1 MKVLPSL
8 ILGLMLLC
16 GQGACGVSRAD
27 DREFVIVNPG
37 DAQERYFASLR
48 ERRLFQLA
56 ELLCQ
61 RALNDSAMRPGD
73 QIIYRLELARTFRDH
88 AHSVP
93 WTEAREL
100 WEQAA
105 RLLDVQGAYAERCRF
120 EAALLQASKL
130 EQIFWVRQL
139 DPKNPELLRE
149 FQTIGRKALQDLGV
163 ARQIVDRQTQSG
175 KLGRDEGLIG
185 IDEEAFVLALGRVN
199 IRLAEVQRENIGE
212 RNRLLSEGRSALQ
225 AVRRSLL
232 SDQNYL
238 EAQLLLLT
246 AARLENRRGDFDRLY
261 DTVRAESDS
270 TSFRQRAG
278 AERVRYLL
286 EQNRPTE
293 AAEFVPKLADTNGEL
308 SPQLRGLR
316 LQALIAMSV
325 EVRMK
330 GEDALADQL
339 IQEARNRMAQL
350 AREGHTFDA
359 ELVATELRESY
370 AIHQFGPELAQK
382 VRLAREAAR
391 TGDAVEARKQY
402 EAGIAVATSQ
412 GRFEQL
418 IELAREIA
426 AVYFQ
431 ERMFDQ
437 AASQLESIW
446 RNSPNLPGMEQVHLL
461 WITSL
466 QRQYSA
472 GPSVER
478 LNDYAAAIADHLQRY
493 SERESSFEARWL
505 QAELTFA
512 RKQYRDA
519 ILEYMQFPRTHERYY
534 AAQLRLGQCYDAL
547 LANDATASLD
557 VMKEAVLFGN
567 RLLEGTDWEKL
578 QSPAQVDALLNACRL
593 LLKYETGLHPVLPRA
608 LDQLEQRL
616 QITDSPLAAVAE
628 PAARQR
634 WMRMVTAY
642 RGIMLARQGRSQE
655 AMALFRSERVTAGDA
670 SETLFLINQL
680 ADVNSPDPQSEQI
693 LAGIQLRLIQ
703 DLLSP
708 GKRNALTPE
717 ELVALQLGEAEAH
730 YTLGRLSQAIPIY
743 QELAKSA
750 GPADPITQR
759 LSALLRECN
768 NGDCFEQLYELWKG
782 MVAATKQ
789 GSRDW
794 HRARLELA
802 RACLLT
808 DRKPEAKKLVQITQ
822 LLYPTTGSEV
832 LDRQFEEL
840 AEQLK

>member
-1 MKVLPSL
+1 MKVFFPLL
-8 ILGLMLLC
+8 CGLMLLC
-16 GQGACGVSRAD
+16 GDGACSVSLAD

-73 QIIYRLELARTFRDH
+73 QLIYRLELARTFRDH
-88 AHSVP
+88 AHTVP
-93 WTEAREL
+93 WSEAVEL
-100 WEQAA
+100 WQQAA
-105 RLLDVQGAYAERCRF
+105 RTLDVRGSHAERCRF

-139 DPKNPELLRE
+139 DPKNAELLRE
-149 FQTIGRKALQDLGV
+149 LQTIGRRALQELAD
-163 ARQIVDRQTQSG
+163 ARQILDRQKQSG
-175 KLGRDEGLIG
+175 KLGRDEGIAG
-185 IDEEAFVLALGRVN
+185 IDEEALYLALGRVH
-199 IRLAEVQRENIGE
+199 IRLAEVMRENIAE
-212 RNRLLSEGRSALQ
+212 RNRLLSEGRTALHGM
-225 AVRRSLL
+225 RRSLL

-238 EAQLLLLT
+238 EAQLLLLI
-246 AARLENRRGDFDRLY
+246 AARLENRRGEFDRLY

-270 TSFRQRAG
+270 IPFRQRAG

-293 AAEFVPKLADTNGEL
+293 AAEFVPNLAGPDGEL

-330 GEDALADQL
+330 GNDALAEQL
-339 IQEARNRMAQL
+339 IQEVRARMAQL

-370 AIHQFGPELAQK
+370 AIHQFGPELAQI

-391 TGDAVEARKQY
+391 AGNAAEARKQY
-402 EAGIAVATSQ
+402 EAGIAVATNQ

-446 RNSPNLPGMEQVHLL
+446 RSSPNLPGMEQVHLL

-478 LNDYAAAIADHLQRY
+478 LNAYAAAIADHLQRY
-493 SERESSFEARWL
+493 DERESSFEARWL

-512 RKQYRDA
+512 RKQYRHA
-519 ILEYMQFPRTHERYY
+519 ILEYMQFPRTHERFY

-547 LANDATASLD
+547 LSSDATASLD

-567 RLLEGTDWEKL
+567 RLLEGTDWENL
-578 QSPAQVDALLNACRL
+578 QSPAHVDALLNACRL
-593 LLKYETGLHPVLPRA
+593 LLKYETGLHPVLPTA
-608 LDQLEQRL
+608 LKHLEQRL
-616 QITDSPLAAVAE
+616 QITDSPIAAVSE
-628 PAARQR
+628 PAVRQR
-634 WMRMVTAY
+634 WLRMVTAY
-642 RGIMLARQGRSQE
+642 QGIMLARQGRAQE
-655 AMALFRSERVTAGDA
+655 AMALFSNDRVTAGDA
-670 SETLFLINQL
+670 SETLFLVHQL
-680 ADVNSPDPQSEQI
+680 ADVNPPDPQSEQI
-693 LAGIQLRLIQ
+693 LAEIQLQLIR
-703 DLLSP
+703 DLTSP
-708 GKRNALTPE
+708 DKANALAPE
-717 ELVALQLGEAEAH
+717 ELIALRLGEAEAH

-743 QELAKSA
+743 QEVAKST

-759 LSALLRECN
+759 LSSLLRECN
-768 NGDCFEQLYELWKG
+768 NAECFGQLYDFWKG
-782 MVAATKQ
+782 KVSTTKQ

-840 AEQLK
+840 AQKLK